1 MLISLAALLACARRA
16 RALLPHHLGHHRPV
30 EHMSEQSR
38 AACIRTNETR
48 PLTTNH
54 FTTTRPAT
62 SPVLLTEATMLLR
75 SSSSLGV
82 HALHEL
88 CSRIILDTN
97 GLLTLHMSEQSKAAR
112 IRTTG
117 TRPLTTDHPRSEA
130 RKPVFVFVLG
140 SETVLLKSTSSSP
153 VHSQHFAPALR
164 QDPATS
170 VRSVATQS
178 DHAPCYTQTHRL
190 SLDGMLAVNADFTAH
205 DATGI
210 AVATLPTRAWRAGA
224 PPPHHRGQRRSAET
238 APQVNSQGC
247 AQVWYR
253 LTLGQPD
260 NRPVLDF
267 GSRF

>member
-1 MLISLAALLACARRA
+1 
-16 RALLPHHLGHHRPV
+16 
-30 EHMSEQSR
+30 
-38 AACIRTNETR
+38 
-48 PLTTNH
+48 
-54 FTTTRPAT
+54 
-62 SPVLLTEATMLLR
+62 MLLR

-117 TRPLTTDHPRSEA
+117 TRPLTTDHPRFEA

-140 SETVLLKSTSSSP
+140 AETVLFKSASSSP

-178 DHAPCYTQTHRL
+178 DHARCYTQTHRL